1 MKNMRIPLLI
11 VLGVAI
17 IGIILGS
24 FFDLSISTAIASA
37 DSVLGLLLSA
47 IGPTIGFAGVAVMG
61 GGFIRFAVKGEYK
74 LWQKILFFVL
84 ALACFGVSIYY
95 PAGEYFGINGFYG
108 AAPEW
113 AGYLVVILP
122 ETAAVVLGYFLYKNC
137 ENKNMWI
144 IFVIVIILL
153 VSALLGVIPT
163 LKDIIHRPRFRLI
176 EVTDIKFH
184 NWWEP
189 CKNYKE
195 LISTYGTSSDNFKSY
210 PSGHTAEASILLV
223 TTLFLPL
230 ASDKF
235 KKYQRPLFIV
245 SCCLI
250 VIVAFA
256 RILAAAHFLS
266 DVSTG
271 ATVMVALLIIAN
283 EIIIRIK
290 PLHLENKKIEEKE
303 W

>member
-1 MKNMRIPLLI
+1 MKNMRSPLFI
-11 VLGVAI
+11 VLAVAVT
-17 IGIILGS
+17 GIMVGS
-24 FFDLSISTAIASA
+24 FFDLIISQSIASA
-37 DSVLGLLLSA
+37 SSVIGLAISA

-61 GGFIRFAVKGEYK
+61 GGFIRFALHGEYNPWLK
-74 LWQKILFFVL
+74 VLFWIL

-108 AAPEW
+108 SAPEW
-113 AGYLVVILP
+113 VGYLIVLLP
-122 ETAAVVLGYFLYKNC
+122 EAAAVVLGYFLFKDC
-137 ENKNMWI
+137 KNKNMWI

-153 VSALLGVIPT
+153 LCALLGVIPA

-176 EVTDIKFH
+176 EATGIEFH

-195 LISTYGTSSDNFKSY
+195 LIEQYGTASDNFKSY
-210 PSGHTAEASILLV
+210 PSGHTAEAAILLV

-230 ASDKF
+230 ADDKF
-235 KKYQRPLFIV
+235 KKLQRPLFIF

-250 VIVAFA
+250 LVVAFA

-271 ATVMVALLIIAN
+271 AMVMVALLIIAN
-283 EIIIRIK
+283 EIVIRIK
-290 PLHLENKKIEEKE
+290 PLHLKE
-303 W
+303 DIGGKN